1 MDELKRLKKDWQEN
15 QKFPKLSQFEI
26 YKFLHKKSSSLV
38 KRIFVL
44 SLIEFGFWTFISF
57 FIKDNEAQQRFDQ
70 YQMEHFTIPLIVIGY
85 AVLLYFF
92 FLFYKNYK
100 SISSIDS
107 TKGLMQQILRTR
119 RTVKNYVI
127 FNLVFLYISIVI
139 GLLIELNNNP
149 DVVVLTAKF
158 NSSGD
163 YLIFYG
169 IIIILTLIMMA
180 LLTALLLGFY
190 FLVYGILLKKLKN
203 NYKELQT
210 IEADTD

>member
-1 MDELKRLKKDWQEN
+1 
-15 QKFPKLSQFEI
+15 
-26 YKFLHKKSSSLV
+26 
-38 KRIFVL
+38 
-44 SLIEFGFWTFISF
+44 
-57 FIKDNEAQQRFDQ
+57 
-70 YQMEHFTIPLIVIGY
+70 MEHFTIPLIVIGY

-107 TKGLMQQILRTR
+107 TKGLMQQILKTR

-149 DVVVLTAKF
+149 DVVMLTAEF
-158 NSSGD
+158 NSTGD

>member
-1 MDELKRLKKDWQEN
+1 
-15 QKFPKLSQFEI
+15 
-26 YKFLHKKSSSLV
+26 
-38 KRIFVL
+38 
-44 SLIEFGFWTFISF
+44 
-57 FIKDNEAQQRFDQ
+57 
-70 YQMEHFTIPLIVIGY
+70 
-85 AVLLYFF
+85 
-92 FLFYKNYK
+92 
-100 SISSIDS
+100 
-107 TKGLMQQILRTR
+107 MQQILKTR

-127 FNLVFLYISIVI
+127 FNLVFLYISILI

-149 DVVVLTAKF
+149 DVIMLTAEF
-158 NSSGD
+158 NSSSD

-169 IIIILTLIMMA
+169 IIIILTLTMMA

>member
-1 MDELKRLKKDWQEN
+1 
-15 QKFPKLSQFEI
+15 
-26 YKFLHKKSSSLV
+26 
-38 KRIFVL
+38 
-44 SLIEFGFWTFISF
+44 
-57 FIKDNEAQQRFDQ
+57 
-70 YQMEHFTIPLIVIGY
+70 
-85 AVLLYFF
+85 
-92 FLFYKNYK
+92 
-100 SISSIDS
+100 
-107 TKGLMQQILRTR
+107 MQQILKTR

-127 FNLVFLYISIVI
+127 FNLVFLYIFIVI
-139 GLLIELNNNP
+139 ELLIELNNNP
-149 DVVVLTAKF
+149 DVVMLTAEL
-158 NSSGD
+158 NSPGD